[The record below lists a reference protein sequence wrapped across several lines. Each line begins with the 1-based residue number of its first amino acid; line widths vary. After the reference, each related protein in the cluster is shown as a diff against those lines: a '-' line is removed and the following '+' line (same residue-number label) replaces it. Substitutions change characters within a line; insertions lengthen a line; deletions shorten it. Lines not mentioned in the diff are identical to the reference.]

1 MKNLL
6 SSNRVGSASLGTGE
20 KQQTNQATQA
30 KWLYPTIL
38 VDNRMADEMID
49 EEGLRRSARSQIIV
63 DTIERSLE
71 KMMFVESNLGKEMEP
86 QDLFQVKRE
95 AVASVAELK
104 YAISILTGKL
114 EI

>member
-1 MKNLL
+1 
-6 SSNRVGSASLGTGE
+6 
-20 KQQTNQATQA
+20 
-30 KWLYPTIL
+30 
-38 VDNRMADEMID
+38 MADETID

>member
-1 MKNLL
+1 
-6 SSNRVGSASLGTGE
+6 
-20 KQQTNQATQA
+20 
-30 KWLYPTIL
+30 
-38 VDNRMADEMID
+38 MADEMID

-95 AVASVAELK
+95 AVASVAQLK

>member
-1 MKNLL
+1 
-6 SSNRVGSASLGTGE
+6 
-20 KQQTNQATQA
+20 
-30 KWLYPTIL
+30 
-38 VDNRMADEMID
+38 MADEMID

-71 KMMFVESNLGKEMEP
+71 KMMVVESNLGKEMEP

>member
-1 MKNLL
+1 
-6 SSNRVGSASLGTGE
+6 
-20 KQQTNQATQA
+20 
-30 KWLYPTIL
+30 
-38 VDNRMADEMID
+38 MADEVKID

-71 KMMFVESNLGKEMEP
+71 KMIFVESNLGKEMEH

-95 AVASVAELK
+95 AVAAVAELK
-104 YAISILTGKL
+104 YAISVLTGKL

>member
-1 MKNLL
+1 
-6 SSNRVGSASLGTGE
+6 
-20 KQQTNQATQA
+20 
-30 KWLYPTIL
+30 
-38 VDNRMADEMID
+38 MADEMID

-95 AVASVAELK
+95 AVASVAGLK

>member
-1 MKNLL
+1 
-6 SSNRVGSASLGTGE
+6 
-20 KQQTNQATQA
+20 
-30 KWLYPTIL
+30 
-38 VDNRMADEMID
+38 MADEMID

-71 KMMFVESNLGKEMEP
+71 KMMFVESNLCKEMEP

>member
-1 MKNLL
+1 
-6 SSNRVGSASLGTGE
+6 
-20 KQQTNQATQA
+20 
-30 KWLYPTIL
+30 
-38 VDNRMADEMID
+38 MADEVKID

-71 KMMFVESNLGKEMEP
+71 KTIFVESNLGKEMEP

-95 AVASVAELK
+95 AVAAVAELK
-104 YAISILTGKL
+104 YAISVLTGKL

>member
-1 MKNLL
+1 
-6 SSNRVGSASLGTGE
+6 
-20 KQQTNQATQA
+20 
-30 KWLYPTIL
+30 
-38 VDNRMADEMID
+38 MAEEANID

-86 QDLFQVKRE
+86 HDLFQVKRE

>member
-1 MKNLL
+1 
-6 SSNRVGSASLGTGE
+6 
-20 KQQTNQATQA
+20 
-30 KWLYPTIL
+30 
-38 VDNRMADEMID
+38 MADEMID

-71 KMMFVESNLGKEMEP
+71 KMMFVESNLGNEMEP
-86 QDLFQVKRE
+86 KDLFQVKRE

>member
-1 MKNLL
+1 
-6 SSNRVGSASLGTGE
+6 
-20 KQQTNQATQA
+20 
-30 KWLYPTIL
+30 
-38 VDNRMADEMID
+38 MADEMID

-71 KMMFVESNLGKEMEP
+71 KMMFVESNIGKEMEP
-86 QDLFQVKRE
+86 KDIFQVKRE

>member
-1 MKNLL
+1 
-6 SSNRVGSASLGTGE
+6 
-20 KQQTNQATQA
+20 
-30 KWLYPTIL
+30 
-38 VDNRMADEMID
+38 MADESMID

-71 KMMFVESNLGKEMEP
+71 KMMFVESNLGKTMEP

-95 AVASVAELK
+95 AVAAVAELK
-104 YAISILTGKL
+104 YVISVLTGKL

>member
-1 MKNLL
+1 
-6 SSNRVGSASLGTGE
+6 
-20 KQQTNQATQA
+20 
-30 KWLYPTIL
+30 
-38 VDNRMADEMID
+38 MADEMID

-86 QDLFQVKRE
+86 KDLFQVKRE

-104 YAISILTGKL
+104 YAISILTGTVSYTHL
-114 EI
+114 TLPTIYSV

>member
-1 MKNLL
+1 MD
-6 SSNRVGSASLGTGE
+6 S
-20 KQQTNQATQA
+20 
-30 KWLYPTIL
+30 I
-38 VDNRMADEMID
+38 MADEMID

-86 QDLFQVKRE
+86 KDLFQVKRE

>member
-1 MKNLL
+1 
-6 SSNRVGSASLGTGE
+6 
-20 KQQTNQATQA
+20 
-30 KWLYPTIL
+30 
-38 VDNRMADEMID
+38 MADEMID

-86 QDLFQVKRE
+86 KDLFQVKRE

>member
-1 MKNLL
+1 
-6 SSNRVGSASLGTGE
+6 
-20 KQQTNQATQA
+20 
-30 KWLYPTIL
+30 
-38 VDNRMADEMID
+38 MADEMID

-71 KMMFVESNLGKEMEP
+71 KMMFVESNIGKEMEP

>member
-1 MKNLL
+1 
-6 SSNRVGSASLGTGE
+6 
-20 KQQTNQATQA
+20 
-30 KWLYPTIL
+30 
-38 VDNRMADEMID
+38 MADEMID

-71 KMMFVESNLGKEMEP
+71 KMIFVESNIGK
-86 QDLFQVKRE
+86 DLESKDIFQVKRE
-95 AVASVAELK
+95 AVAAVAELK

>member
-1 MKNLL
+1 
-6 SSNRVGSASLGTGE
+6 
-20 KQQTNQATQA
+20 
-30 KWLYPTIL
+30 
-38 VDNRMADEMID
+38 MADELID
-49 EEGLRRSARSQIIV
+49 EDGLRRSARSQIIV

>member
-1 MKNLL
+1 
-6 SSNRVGSASLGTGE
+6 
-20 KQQTNQATQA
+20 
-30 KWLYPTIL
+30 
-38 VDNRMADEMID
+38 MADEAKID

-63 DTIERSLE
+63 DTIERCLE

-95 AVASVAELK
+95 AVAAVAGLK
-104 YAISILTGKL
+104 YAVSVLTGKL

>member
-1 MKNLL
+1 M
-6 SSNRVGSASLGTGE
+6 T
-20 KQQTNQATQA
+20 
-30 KWLYPTIL
+30 
-38 VDNRMADEMID
+38 DETID

-95 AVASVAELK
+95 AVAAVAELK

>member
-1 MKNLL
+1 
-6 SSNRVGSASLGTGE
+6 
-20 KQQTNQATQA
+20 
-30 KWLYPTIL
+30 
-38 VDNRMADEMID
+38 MADEVNID

-104 YAISILTGKL
+104 YAISILTGTL